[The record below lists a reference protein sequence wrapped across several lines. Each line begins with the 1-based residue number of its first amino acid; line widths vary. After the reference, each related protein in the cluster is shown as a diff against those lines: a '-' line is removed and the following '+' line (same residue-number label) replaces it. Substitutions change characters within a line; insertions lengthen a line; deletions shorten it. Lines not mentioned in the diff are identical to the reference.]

1 MVYTCNPN
9 INYLVPVLELR
20 NIPGNIVATL
30 GTRGTA
36 RCFWLWIRCVVKIES
51 ERKKPKSCQNCG
63 SISIR
68 WYSDSKSNVMNRNYF
83 SNTSD
88 KVGKSSYLNLH
99 DWRFLFTERL
109 ESITKSNFF
118 PRATV
123 KGLQQYRG
131 ESTSKISA
139 VAGQKFFFWGGG
151 GGNLAERAKSRGY
164 GTFLKFSFLKM
175 HQILKTRQLT
185 YIPPVQGYCV
195 TIKNLGWMQIT
206 QISVA
211 TYS

>member
-1 MVYTCNPN
+1 
-9 INYLVPVLELR
+9 
-20 NIPGNIVATL
+20 
-30 GTRGTA
+30 
-36 RCFWLWIRCVVKIES
+36 
-51 ERKKPKSCQNCG
+51 
-63 SISIR
+63 
-68 WYSDSKSNVMNRNYF
+68 MNRNYF

-109 ESITKSNFF
+109 ELITKSNFF

-139 VAGQKFFFWGGG
+139 VAGQNFFFFGG

-164 GTFLKFSFLKM
+164 GTFLCDYKELGLNADHTDFCGN
-175 HQILKTRQLT
+175 IQLT
-185 YIPPVQGYCV
+185 EEIINHKAQPQGNSPLSTGFY
-195 TIKNLGWMQIT
+195 
-206 QISVA
+206 
-211 TYS
+211 Y